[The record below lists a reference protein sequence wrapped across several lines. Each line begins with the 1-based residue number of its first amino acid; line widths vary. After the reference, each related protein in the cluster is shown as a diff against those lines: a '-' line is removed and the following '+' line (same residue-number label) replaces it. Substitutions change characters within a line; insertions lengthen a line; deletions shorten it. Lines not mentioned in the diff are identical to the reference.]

1 MATKYAAV
9 ADRIIE
15 LVGGPANVSGVFHC
29 QTRLRFTLKDESLA
43 RPAELMELDD
53 VAQTLS
59 AGGLFQVVVGTH
71 VKDVFEEVARSL
83 AASGIAL
90 GQDDAEPSGER
101 PNVLNQVISFISGS
115 FAPVVPALAGA
126 GMLAALL
133 SVLVAFGWVSN
144 ESVTY
149 KVISFM
155 ANAVFYFLPIVI
167 AFSAAAKLKIN
178 QYVAVGIAAM
188 MLHPNWVAMVTE
200 AEPISLFE
208 IIPLHL
214 VTYNATVIPIFLVL
228 WVQSYLERWLEK
240 VIPNQIKLVIIPM
253 IVFFVMGIVALSAL
267 GPIGAIMGNYLA
279 IVFTWLGENAPWA
292 APTIIGGLLPV
303 MVMFGVHHA
312 VAPVGF
318 MQMAQ
323 FGFDSLF
330 GPGALVSNMA
340 QAAATSVVALRSKDP
355 KTKQIATASAVTAF
369 MGITEP
375 ALYGVNLPKRYP
387 LIAAMVGG
395 AAGGFYAGVTATK
408 RFAVGSSGLPAIP
421 MYIGDD
427 TMRHFINISIA
438 IVIAVVVTVIVAVAL
453 SLRFEKTAPQT
464 HVDGVK
470 GQPETTPSLLDATG
484 STSAPSGPV
493 VELVAPVAGS
503 VIALADVADAAF
515 ASGALGSGVGIEP
528 DNGLIVAPCAG
539 IVVAAA
545 TTGHAY
551 GIRTDEGTEVLVH
564 VGVDTVRMNGEGFAP
579 IVGRGDRVAA
589 GQVLAKVDLDAVRE
603 AGYSPTVIL
612 VVVNRG
618 DVTDVIT
625 VAPGHTAAGARVA
638 ELIR

>member
-1 MATKYAAV
+1 MATKYAPV

-15 LVGGPANVSGVFHC
+15 LVGGPENVSGVFHC
-29 QTRLRFTLKDESLA
+29 QTRLRFTLKDEGKA
-43 RPAELMELDD
+43 QPAKLMELDD

-71 VKDVFEEVARSL
+71 VKDVYDEVARSL
-83 AASGIAL
+83 EASGVSL
-90 GQDDAEPSGER
+90 GETDEEPSGER
-101 PNVLNQVISFISGS
+101 PNVLNRIIGFISGS
-115 FAPVVPALAGA
+115 FAPIVPALAGA

-144 ESVTY
+144 QSTTY

-178 QYVAVGIAAM
+178 QYVAAGIAAM
-188 MLHPNWVAMVTE
+188 MLHPTWVAMVTA

-228 WVQSYLERWLEK
+228 WVQSYVERWLEK

-253 IVFFVMGIVALSAL
+253 IVFFVMGIVALSVL

-279 IVFTWLGENAPWA
+279 IGFTWLGDNAPWA

-318 MQMAQ
+318 LQMAQ

-340 QAAATSVVALRSKDP
+340 QAAATSTVAVRTKDQ
-355 KTKQIATASAVTAF
+355 KTKQIATAAAVTAF

-375 ALYGVNLPKRYP
+375 ALYGINLPKRYP

-395 AAGGFYAGVTATK
+395 AAGGFYAGITGTK

-438 IVIAVVVTVIVAVAL
+438 IVIAIVVSVIVSIAL
-453 SLRFEKTAPQT
+453 AFRFEKPAT
-464 HVDGVK
+464 HAHGTSGV
-470 GQPETTPSLLDATG
+470 PESTPSTPAAAPVPVAAT
-484 STSAPSGPV
+484 AGPV

-503 VIALADVADAAF
+503 LIALTDVADAAF

-539 IVVAAA
+539 VVVAATA
-545 TTGHAY
+545 TGHAY
-551 GIRTDEGTEVLVH
+551 GIRTDDGIEVLVH
-564 VGVDTVRMNGEGFAP
+564 IGIDTVRMKGEGFTPA
-579 IVGRGDRVAA
+579 VRRGDRVSA
-589 GQVLAKVDLDAVRE
+589 GQVLGEVDLDAVRK
-603 AGYSPTVIL
+603 AGYTPTVIL
-612 VVVNRG
+612 VVVKRG
-618 DVTDVIT
+618 DVTDVLT
-625 VAPGHTAAGARVA
+625 AAPGHVAAGVRVA

>member
-1 MATKYAAV
+1 MATKYAPV

-15 LVGGPANVSGVFHC
+15 LVGGPENVSGVFHC
-29 QTRLRFTLKDESLA
+29 QTRLRFTLKDESKA
-43 RPAELMELDD
+43 QPEELSKLDD
-53 VAQTLS
+53 VAQTIS

-71 VKDVFEEVARSL
+71 VKDVFDEVARSL
-83 AASGIAL
+83 EVSGVSL
-90 GQDDAEPSGER
+90 VEEEDEPSGER
-101 PNVLNQVISFISGS
+101 PNVLNRIISFISGS
-115 FAPVVPALAGA
+115 FAPIVPALAGA

-178 QYVAVGIAAM
+178 QYVAAGIAAM
-188 MLHPNWVAMVTE
+188 MLHPTWVAMVAE

-228 WVQSYLERWLEK
+228 WVQSYVERWLEK

-253 IVFFVMGIVALSAL
+253 IVFFVMGITALSAL

-279 IVFTWLGENAPWA
+279 IGFTWLGDNAPWA

-340 QAAATSVVALRSKDP
+340 QAAATSVVAIRTKDQ
-355 KTKQIATASAVTAF
+355 KTKQIATAAAVTAF

-387 LIAAMVGG
+387 LIAAMIGG
-395 AAGGFYAGVTATK
+395 AAGGFYAGITATK

-438 IVIAVVVTVIVAVAL
+438 ILIAIGVSVVVSIAL
-453 SLRFEKTAPQT
+453 AFRFEKPAT
-464 HVDGVK
+464 HTHSASSTPEGSPSPVDAAAAHA
-470 GQPETTPSLLDATG
+470 S
-484 STSAPSGPV
+484 SPV
-493 VELVAPVAGS
+493 VELLAPVSGS
-503 VIALADVADAAF
+503 VIALTDVADAAF
-515 ASGALGSGVGIEP
+515 SSGALGSGVGIEP

-539 IVVAAA
+539 VVVAA
-545 TTGHAY
+545 TPTGHAY
-551 GIRTDEGTEVLVH
+551 GIQADDGTEVLVH
-564 VGVDTVRMNGEGFAP
+564 IGIDTVRMKGEGFTPA
-579 IVGRGDRVAA
+579 VSRGDRVSV
-589 GQVLAKVDLDAVRE
+589 GQVLGEVDLDAVRK
-603 AGYSPTVIL
+603 AGYAPTVII
-612 VVVNRG
+612 VVIKRG
-618 DVTDVIT
+618 VDITDVVT
-625 VAPGHTAAGARVA
+625 SAPGHVAAGGRVA